1 MKNVK
6 ILTEQYQKIE
16 ALNYKTNRYLIMV
29 DQYSR
34 NRNQLLINAKILGVS
49 FKPQNLGFSFKIT
62 YTLVDSKLIEVV
74 VYIETFS
81 QRIYQNSIK
90 NLDF

>member
-49 FKPQNLGFSFKIT
+49 FKPQNFGFSFKIT